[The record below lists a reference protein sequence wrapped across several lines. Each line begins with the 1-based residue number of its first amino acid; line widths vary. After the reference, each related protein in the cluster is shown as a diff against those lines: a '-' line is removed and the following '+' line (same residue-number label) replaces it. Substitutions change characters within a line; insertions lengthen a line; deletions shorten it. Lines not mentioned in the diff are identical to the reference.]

1 MATVKA
7 YIKQG
12 NKIQFVT
19 WNGSEFSK
27 NATTGEEVNIR
38 YCYYPATKA
47 SVDSTDIDK
56 EIQEII
62 EYFIFARLSEIP
74 SLGGDIDKSM
84 LYRNLYRDELIRY
97 KSANARKDAVGR
109 MLTYQI

>member
-19 WNGSEFSK
+19 WDGIDFSK

-38 YCYYPATKA
+38 YSYYPATQS
-47 SVDSTDIDK
+47 SVDSTAID
-56 EIQEII
+56 EEVQELVEALILS
-62 EYFIFARLSEIP
+62 RLHEIP
-74 SLGGDIDKSM
+74 SLGGDVNKAM
-84 LYRNLYRDELIRY
+84 YYRSIYKDELIRY
-97 KSANARKDAVGR
+97 KSANAKKDAIGR